1 MKGVKMAREKKSHK
15 FLNFILVIA
24 ILAIAAVIFRLS
36 AYDNVKHAVKE
47 KATKIAIT
55 KTVEKVASTTGVSVD
70 SKEIEEKIDNM
81 EEGDKEKLNEIIDE
95 NVTTETVTD
104 ISSYVSSGDINGAK
118 EYIQKNLPD
127 KDINELQKLS
137 DKYLK
142 GEYGDIDLNSLKK

>member
-1 MKGVKMAREKKSHK
+1 
-15 FLNFILVIA
+15 
-24 ILAIAAVIFRLS
+24 
-36 AYDNVKHAVKE
+36 
-47 KATKIAIT
+47 
-55 KTVEKVASTTGVSVD
+55 
-70 SKEIEEKIDNM
+70 M

-127 KDINELQKLS
+127 KDINELQKLY